1 MRSSSGTRVHL
12 HRCQPGLVR
21 FVHSVRSRQI
31 SRVSHRSRQT
41 NGFDSLLQ
49 LLGLFQLEICSL
61 GPSSASTDIFL
72 ASSLTTVPAL
82 ACKIGIVC
90 LRVSVRLSVVCLA
103 LAFLLAS
110 SLSCPFPSCLS
121 PAQYP
126 SAQTCQV
133 SCAAKSNHRFS
144 VPASTLARE
153 HARLGETICQGN
165 HFQVITVGCWRVF
178 HHSP

>member
-12 HRCQPGLVR
+12 HRCQPSLVR

-49 LLGLFQLEICSL
+49 LLGLFQLQVCSL
-61 GPSSASTDIFL
+61 GPSAASTE
-72 ASSLTTVPAL
+72 SSLTTEPAL
-82 ACKIGIVC
+82 ASKIRIVC
-90 LRVSVRLSVVCLA
+90 LRISVRLAVVCLA

-165 HFQVITVGCWRVF
+165 HFQVITVSCWRVF